1 MKTVTKHF
9 LLLSLMVFGVAGA
22 AWAINPP
29 QKYTG
34 PVAFSDLQQGDT
46 LAPGFSITGL
56 SSQTLN
62 FQGNRYKQDGMLG
75 NNNNGVVGNNV
86 TGYGGD
92 NPVAIIVFGTLPF
105 TPVDESGQD
114 GNAWVVTLTDNNY
127 VRIGGITI
135 ELTPDPYV
143 PALDELT
150 GNWNF
155 LMPSGSRKVNVQF
168 YNDYKLMNIPE
179 GWTVKVYG
187 QPVALQGDTA
197 TIYESAQVTL
207 VPTDPRR
214 VKSVTLQNDVSYI
227 TVAGLQLIGKDGDSW
242 ATIRDNNPDKIDL
255 VSGYVY
261 RYTDGAEL
269 KEGVPSASCGSIDSV
284 NSESSNYNADT
295 ESHQEY
301 RWCQSN

>member
-214 VKSVTLQNDVSYI
+214 VRIVTLED
-227 TVAGLQLIGKDGDSW
+227 A
-242 ATIRDNNPDKIDL
+242 
-255 VSGYVY
+255 
-261 RYTDGAEL
+261 
-269 KEGVPSASCGSIDSV
+269 PSAQTVSV
-284 NSESSNYNADT
+284 NGVDLLIAEGDTWQDIINRNSSKLYLYNGSGVATYDGYTLGKNGCDPVLPSEPYDPSITYN
-295 ESHQEY
+295 
-301 RWCQSN
+301 WCMG

>member
-1 MKTVTKHF
+1 MKTFTKHI
-9 LLLSLMVFGVAGA
+9 LLLALMLFGVAGA
-22 AWAINPP
+22 AWASRAP
-29 QKYTG
+29 QKWTG
-34 PVAFSDLQQGDT
+34 PVDKTDLVQGDT

-56 SSQTLN
+56 SVSNNLG
-62 FQGNRYKQDGMLG
+62 FDRNRYKQGGVLG
-75 NNNNGVVGNNV
+75 NSDKLANGSTV

-92 NPVAIIVFGTLPF
+92 NPVAIIAFGTLPF
-105 TPVDESGQD
+105 APVDESGQD

-135 ELTPDPYV
+135 ELTPNPYV

-179 GWTVKVYG
+179 GWTVKVYD

-214 VKSVTLQNDVSYI
+214 VRIVTLED
-227 TVAGLQLIGKDGDSW
+227 A
-242 ATIRDNNPDKIDL
+242 
-255 VSGYVY
+255 
-261 RYTDGAEL
+261 
-269 KEGVPSASCGSIDSV
+269 PSAQTVSV
-284 NSESSNYNADT
+284 NGVDLLIAEGDTWQDIINRNSSKLYLYNGSGVATYDGYTLGKNGCDPVLPSEPYDPS
-295 ESHQEY
+295 
-301 RWCQSN
+301 R

>member
-22 AWAINPP
+22 TWAINPP

-75 NNNNGVVGNNV
+75 NNNNGVVGDNV

-92 NPVAIIVFGTLPF
+92 NPVAIIAFGTLPY

-179 GWTVKVYG
+179 GWTVKVYD

-214 VKSVTLQNDVSYI
+214 VRIVTLED
-227 TVAGLQLIGKDGDSW
+227 A
-242 ATIRDNNPDKIDL
+242 
-255 VSGYVY
+255 
-261 RYTDGAEL
+261 
-269 KEGVPSASCGSIDSV
+269 PSAQTVSV
-284 NSESSNYNADT
+284 NGVDLLIAEGDTWQDIINRNSSKLYLYNGSSVATYDGYTLGKNGCDPVLPSEPYDPSITYN
-295 ESHQEY
+295 
-301 RWCQSN
+301 WCMG

>member
-22 AWAINPP
+22 TWAINPP

-62 FQGNRYKQDGMLG
+62 FQGNRHKQ
-75 NNNNGVVGNNV
+75 NGVLWNDNSGVNGDNV

-92 NPVAIIVFGTLPF
+92 NPVAIIAFGTLPF

-135 ELTPDPYV
+135 DLTPDPYV

-179 GWTVKVYG
+179 GWTVKVYD

-214 VKSVTLQNDVSYI
+214 VRIVTLEDAPSAQTVSVNGVDLLIAEGDTWQDIINRNSSKLYLYSGS
-227 TVAGLQLIGKDGDSW
+227 TVATYGGYTLGKNGCD
-242 ATIRDNNPDKIDL
+242 PVL
-255 VSGYVY
+255 
-261 RYTDGAEL
+261 
-269 KEGVPSASCGSIDSV
+269 PSEPYDPSIT
-284 NSESSNYNADT
+284 YN
-295 ESHQEY
+295 
-301 RWCQSN
+301 WCMG

>member
-135 ELTPDPYV
+135 DLTPDPYV

-179 GWTVKVYG
+179 GWTVKVYD

-214 VKSVTLQNDVSYI
+214 VRIVTLED
-227 TVAGLQLIGKDGDSW
+227 A
-242 ATIRDNNPDKIDL
+242 
-255 VSGYVY
+255 
-261 RYTDGAEL
+261 
-269 KEGVPSASCGSIDSV
+269 PSAQTVSV
-284 NSESSNYNADT
+284 NGVDLLIAEGDTWQDIINRNSSKLYLYNGSGVATYDGYTLGKNGCDPVLPSEPYDPSITYN
-295 ESHQEY
+295 
-301 RWCQSN
+301 WCMG

>member
-22 AWAINPP
+22 TWAINPP

-92 NPVAIIVFGTLPF
+92 NPVAIIAFGTLPF

-135 ELTPDPYV
+135 ELTPNPYV

-179 GWTVKVYG
+179 GWTVKVYD

-214 VKSVTLQNDVSYI
+214 VRIVTLED
-227 TVAGLQLIGKDGDSW
+227 A
-242 ATIRDNNPDKIDL
+242 
-255 VSGYVY
+255 
-261 RYTDGAEL
+261 
-269 KEGVPSASCGSIDSV
+269 PSAQTVSV
-284 NSESSNYNADT
+284 NGVDLLIAEGDTWQDIINRNSSKLYLYNGSGVATYDGYTLGKNGCDPVLPSEPYDPSITYN
-295 ESHQEY
+295 
-301 RWCQSN
+301 WCMG

>member
-92 NPVAIIVFGTLPF
+92 NPVAIIAFGTLTF

-135 ELTPDPYV
+135 ELTPNPYV

-179 GWTVKVYG
+179 GWTVKVYD

-214 VKSVTLQNDVSYI
+214 VRIVTLED
-227 TVAGLQLIGKDGDSW
+227 A
-242 ATIRDNNPDKIDL
+242 
-255 VSGYVY
+255 
-261 RYTDGAEL
+261 
-269 KEGVPSASCGSIDSV
+269 PSAQTVSV
-284 NSESSNYNADT
+284 NGVDLLIAEGDTWQDIINRNSSKLYLYNGSGVATYGGYTLGKNGCDPVLPSEPYDPSITYN
-295 ESHQEY
+295 
-301 RWCQSN
+301 WCMG

>member
-92 NPVAIIVFGTLPF
+92 NPVAIIAFGTLTF

-135 ELTPDPYV
+135 DLTPDPYV

-179 GWTVKVYG
+179 GWTVKVYD

-214 VKSVTLQNDVSYI
+214 VRIVTLED
-227 TVAGLQLIGKDGDSW
+227 A
-242 ATIRDNNPDKIDL
+242 
-255 VSGYVY
+255 
-261 RYTDGAEL
+261 
-269 KEGVPSASCGSIDSV
+269 PSAQTVSV
-284 NSESSNYNADT
+284 NGVDLLIAEGDTWQDIINRNSSKLYLYNGSGVATYDGYTLGKNGCDPVLPSEPYDPSITYN
-295 ESHQEY
+295 
-301 RWCQSN
+301 WCMG

>member
-62 FQGNRYKQDGMLG
+62 FQGNRHKQ
-75 NNNNGVVGNNV
+75 NGVLWNDNSGVNGDNV

-92 NPVAIIVFGTLPF
+92 NPVAIIAFGTLPF

-214 VKSVTLQNDVSYI
+214 VRIVTLED
-227 TVAGLQLIGKDGDSW
+227 A
-242 ATIRDNNPDKIDL
+242 
-255 VSGYVY
+255 
-261 RYTDGAEL
+261 
-269 KEGVPSASCGSIDSV
+269 PSAQTVSV
-284 NSESSNYNADT
+284 NGVDLLIAEGDTWQDIINRNSSKLYLYNGSGVATYDGYTLGKNGCDPVLPSEPYDPSITYN
-295 ESHQEY
+295 
-301 RWCQSN
+301 WCMG

>member
-22 AWAINPP
+22 TWAINPP

-62 FQGNRYKQDGMLG
+62 FQGNRHKQ
-75 NNNNGVVGNNV
+75 NGVLWNDNSGVNGDNV

-92 NPVAIIVFGTLPF
+92 NPVAIIAFGTLPF

-135 ELTPDPYV
+135 DLTPDPYV

-179 GWTVKVYG
+179 GWTVKVYD

-214 VKSVTLQNDVSYI
+214 VRIVTLED
-227 TVAGLQLIGKDGDSW
+227 A
-242 ATIRDNNPDKIDL
+242 
-255 VSGYVY
+255 
-261 RYTDGAEL
+261 
-269 KEGVPSASCGSIDSV
+269 PSAQTVSV
-284 NSESSNYNADT
+284 NGVDLLIAEGDTWQDIINRNSSKLYLYNGSGVATYDGYTLGKNGCDPVLPSEPYDPSITYN
-295 ESHQEY
+295 
-301 RWCQSN
+301 WCMG

>member
-22 AWAINPP
+22 PWAINPP

-135 ELTPDPYV
+135 DLTPDPYV

-179 GWTVKVYG
+179 GWTVKVYD

-214 VKSVTLQNDVSYI
+214 VRIVTLED
-227 TVAGLQLIGKDGDSW
+227 A
-242 ATIRDNNPDKIDL
+242 
-255 VSGYVY
+255 
-261 RYTDGAEL
+261 
-269 KEGVPSASCGSIDSV
+269 PSAQTVSV
-284 NSESSNYNADT
+284 NGVDLLIAEGDTWQDIINRNSSKLYLYNGSGVATYDGYTLGKNGCDPVLPSEPYDPSITYN
-295 ESHQEY
+295 
-301 RWCQSN
+301 WCMG

>member
-62 FQGNRYKQDGMLG
+62 FQGNRHKQ
-75 NNNNGVVGNNV
+75 NGVLWNDNSGVNGDNV

-135 ELTPDPYV
+135 DLTPDPYV

-179 GWTVKVYG
+179 GWTVKVYD

-214 VKSVTLQNDVSYI
+214 VRIVTLED
-227 TVAGLQLIGKDGDSW
+227 A
-242 ATIRDNNPDKIDL
+242 
-255 VSGYVY
+255 
-261 RYTDGAEL
+261 
-269 KEGVPSASCGSIDSV
+269 PSAQTVSV
-284 NSESSNYNADT
+284 NGVDLLIAEGDTWQDIINRNSSKLYLYNGSGVATYDGYTLGKNGCDPVLPSEPYDPSITYN
-295 ESHQEY
+295 
-301 RWCQSN
+301 WCMG